1 MKGPILRKLES
12 VQFRPLP
19 IENHEDLLK
28 DFLIKD
34 LAHFITEID
43 NGLMEDTENAQAT
56 LNHLPVR
63 VVFYRLFI
71 IFFLP
76 FLDKFIDFFFIFF
89 SVKSY

>member
-63 VVFYRLFI
+63 VVFYRLYI
-71 IFFLP
+71 NFLP
-76 FLDKFIDFFFIFF
+76 FLHKFIEYFFFIFF